1 MEDYADVASFAE
13 RKGLANYNEAIS
25 IMEKDKLIPGYETPT
40 FTLYKGVGRDY
51 GYSDTLSNILDAY
64 VSENG
69 DTEILVN

>member
-1 MEDYADVASFAE
+1 MEDYADVALFAE

-25 IMEKDKLIPGYETPT
+25 LMEKDKLIPGYETPT

-51 GYSDTLSNILDAY
+51 GYSDILSNILDAY